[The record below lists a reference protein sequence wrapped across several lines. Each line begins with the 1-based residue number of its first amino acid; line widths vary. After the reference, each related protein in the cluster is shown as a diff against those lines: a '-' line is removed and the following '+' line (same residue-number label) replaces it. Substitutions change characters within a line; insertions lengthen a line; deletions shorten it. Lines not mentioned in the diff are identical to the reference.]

1 MSDID
6 LTEAIDAVLTELG
19 FGPAEDGALA
29 IDWYRSGDSEKADAV
44 AVGGDR
50 NLVGVILDAALPKI
64 EAAVRDRIKA
74 ELAAWIAEHGDP
86 REATGAWESGVVYAL
101 TVAHQIITRDDSL
114 PFAETA
120 GGEQP

>member
-6 LTEAIDAVLTELG
+6 LSAAIDAVLTELG

-50 NLVGVILDAALPKI
+50 NLIGVILDAALPNI
-64 EAAVRDRIKA
+64 EAAVR
-74 ELAAWIAEHGDP
+74 EQIARDIETEAVRRDVPGLLP
-86 REATGAWESGVVYAL
+86 GESYSGRTIRVVAVNGLREAAR
-101 TVAHQIITRDDSL
+101 VAR
-114 PFAETA
+114 
-120 GGEQP
+120 GEQS